1 MQTNKQL
8 KNRLIG
14 RKDWVSVDHIEDRI
28 TIVSLGDILVKY
40 YYNLAPSRKHEM
52 SFENFLNHFKPYKQI
67 QETKEN
73 KTVDSLN
80 QAKETLI
87 RCGKQYDSTGN
98 DSERIMDRVT
108 AAYTAITNKEMTPEE
123 ANIFMEC
130 LELVRSQTTS
140 KYNDDHYI
148 DGINY
153 FAMAGEE
160 SHKVSK
166 E

>member
-1 MQTNKQL
+1 MQNNEKL
-8 KNRLIG
+8 R
-14 RKDWVSVDHIEDRI
+14 DRI
-28 TIVSLGDILVKY
+28 VGIKRWVTKIGDKNKLSVAYLSDVTVHYSYDIQPNRKY
-40 YYNLAPSRKHEM
+40 EM

-73 KTVDSLN
+73 KTVDLLN
-80 QAKETLI
+80 LAKEVLI

-98 DSERIMDRVT
+98 DSERIMDKVT
-108 AAYTAITNKEMTPEE
+108 TAYTAITGKDMTPEE
-123 ANIFMEC
+123 ANIFMVC
-130 LELVRSQTTS
+130 LKLVRSQTTS

-160 SHKVSK
+160 AHKVSK
-166 E
+166 K